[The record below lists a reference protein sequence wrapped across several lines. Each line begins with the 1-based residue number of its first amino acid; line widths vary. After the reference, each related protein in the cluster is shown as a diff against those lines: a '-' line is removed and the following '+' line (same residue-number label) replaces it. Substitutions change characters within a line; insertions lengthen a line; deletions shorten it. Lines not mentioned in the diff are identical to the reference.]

1 MLLIYGVLCVSVVV
15 LQKMDQKSNTFAS
28 INDSEMASMRNMCEL
43 ISASINSGNVL
54 SVFMIF
60 EEWSISLAKLSKSSV
75 RKNLSLGKPTKPTIN
90 FPPSFPTHPSSHQ
103 TTICHP
109 LSFNQSVISC
119 QIQKYSLSAVI
130 QPEKFAVLLSHLYVA
145 SGELL
150 LEAAQSPI
158 AQCRSARIASTQL
171 EHQSLLS

>member
-60 EEWSISLAKLSKSSV
+60 EEWSKSLAKLSKSSV

-90 FPPSFPTHPSSHQ
+90 FPPSLHFTG
-103 TTICHP
+103 
-109 LSFNQSVISC
+109 
-119 QIQKYSLSAVI
+119 
-130 QPEKFAVLLSHLYVA
+130 LLI
-145 SGELL
+145 LL
-150 LEAAQSPI
+150 LIKSQSATLSPFT
-158 AQCRSARIASTQL
+158 S
-171 EHQSLLS
+171 QSLVKFKNTLSLQSFSPRSLPCCCLTCMWQVVSFC